1 MRILYIH
8 QYFCTRQGRSGTRS
22 YEFSKHLIALDHQV
36 TMLTSTAQLPDLR
49 AVAGKRLSRFTAD
62 GIDVIAVH
70 VDYSQSMGPMRRICS
85 FLRFMCLATWIA
97 CRERRHDVVV
107 ATSTPLTIGVP
118 GMIASWVRGMPLVF
132 EVRDL
137 WPEAPVQLG
146 FIRHRMAI
154 AFLRWFERL
163 VYRRSTR
170 IVALSPGMRD
180 GILATGV
187 AAGKI
192 DTIPNCS
199 DLDLF
204 TPGPVDKRAVPEHD
218 LEGCF
223 VVTHAGS
230 MGLANGL
237 ETLLDAAE
245 EAQRAGW
252 TDVRFLVLGEGAEAV
267 NLRAEAASR
276 GLGNVVFAGSVPR
289 AQVGRYL
296 RASDVCLVLFRAVPV
311 LGTNSP
317 NKLFDALAA
326 GRPIIVNTTGWMR
339 DLVQQQG
346 CGLAAEPGSGASL
359 ARQIGVLRQDPEL
372 RGIMG
377 SRARRLAEREFDRA
391 VLARRFECS
400 LGTAA
405 GLAEAPERGGAGPD
419 EPETAHSSPYAA
431 EAKRRGNETEERMV
445 IGGAQAYNEAAGPKN
460 TPR

>member
-1 MRILYIH
+1 MRVLYIH

-22 YEFSKHLIALDHQV
+22 YEFSKHLIARGHHV
-36 TMLTSTAQLPDLR
+36 TMITSTAQLPHLR
-49 AVAGKRLSRFTAD
+49 AAAGKRLSRFSAD
-62 GIDVIAVH
+62 GIDVIAVD
-70 VDYSQSMGPMRRICS
+70 VDYAQSMGPLQRIRS

-107 ATSTPLTIGVP
+107 ATSTPLTVGVP
-118 GMIASWVRGMPLVF
+118 GMIASWVRRMPLVF

-137 WPEAPVQLG
+137 WPEAPIQLG
-146 FIRHRMAI
+146 FIRHRMLI
-154 AFLRWFERL
+154 AFLRWFECL

-180 GILATGV
+180 GVLATGV

-199 DLDLF
+199 DLDRF
-204 TPGPVDKRAVPEHD
+204 TPGPVDKRAVPELD
-218 LEGCF
+218 LAGAF

-237 ETLLDAAE
+237 DILLDAAA

-267 NLRAEAASR
+267 NLRVRAAAR
-276 GLGNVVFAGSVPR
+276 GLDNVVFAGSVPS

-296 RASDVCLVLFRAVPV
+296 QASDVCLVLFHAVPV

-326 GRPIIVNTTGWMR
+326 GRPIIVNTAGWMR
-339 DLVQQQG
+339 ELVQQQG
-346 CGLAAEPGSGASL
+346 CGLAAEPGSGESL
-359 ARQIGVLRQDPEL
+359 ARQIGVLRQDAEL

-377 SRARRLAEREFDRA
+377 SKARLLAEREFDRA
-391 VLARRFECS
+391 ILAQRFERS
-400 LGTAA
+400 LVIAA
-405 GLAEAPERGGAGPD
+405 GLAEAPARVCGVQG
-419 EPETAHSSPYAA
+419 EPAPARPSPATTETIDAA
-431 EAKRRGNETEERMV
+431 RE
-445 IGGAQAYNEAAGPKN
+445 
-460 TPR
+460 